1 MTHPSPN
8 SDLTQAHIE
17 LALLQRLWGD
27 DRAYPWNPEAPEA
40 QIYFEELEAELDQLS
55 NEPIWSDEEV
65 TQRWQALSTTL
76 DSIWTE
82 NTEPTVAQT
91 SAASPNLQE
100 MLCQQFANRMPQSLL
115 QAIAHQAQQVVAT
128 GQPLAEQLV
137 QCVQGILPNWE
148 GDDLQVMARPLA
160 YAMRGEADML
170 EVALR
175 SIRFAAWTE
184 LSGVEKARLSLAIAR
199 YALAQLDHPNPA
211 KA

>member
-55 NEPIWSDEEV
+55 NEPVWSNEEAA
-65 TQRWQALSTTL
+65 QRWQAISATL
-76 DSIWTE
+76 DSIWA
-82 NTEPTVAQT
+82 EPAEPVTL
-91 SAASPNLQE
+91 SLQE
-100 MLCQQFANRMPQSLL
+100 MLCQQFANRMPRTLL

-137 QCVQGILPNWE
+137 QCVQDILPNWE
-148 GDDLQVMARPLA
+148 NDDLQVMARPLA

-199 YALAQLDHPNPA
+199 YAIAQLDHPNPA